1 MRGLFFNLTP
11 VGALVGSAHAFTIL
25 EGKAKGPRSGETTNE
40 SYDATSALA
49 HLGPTYQPTTNDQQG
64 SVSRTVGVLI
74 GIIVG

>member
-49 HLGPTYQPTTNDQQG
+49 HLGPTYHPPRTINKGPFQG
-64 SVSRTVGVLI
+64 RLEFSFGL
-74 GIIVG
+74 IVG